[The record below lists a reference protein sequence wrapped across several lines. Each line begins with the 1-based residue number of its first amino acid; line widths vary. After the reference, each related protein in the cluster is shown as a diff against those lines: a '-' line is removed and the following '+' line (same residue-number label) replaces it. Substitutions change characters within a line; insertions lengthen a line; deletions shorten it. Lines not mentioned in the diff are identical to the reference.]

1 MAKFTNQA
9 QLRYGN
15 AVANSNIT
23 VGEILE
29 VLSASKTAVRK
40 NYGQNDTVTY
50 SISIVNAGT
59 GAVGGLTLTDE
70 LGAYTFDTKTLTPLN
85 YVEGTIKYYINGVLQ
100 DAPAVT
106 AGPPL
111 VITGIQIPAGGNAQ
125 ILYETQ
131 VNEYAPLGVE
141 GYITNQAVLSGGG
154 ITPVTVEETVNAQNG
169 PVLTITKSV
178 SPVPVTENGTLTY
191 TFLIQNFGNT
201 PADEQEEVVV
211 TDTFQPILSG
221 LTVSY
226 NGTAWTAGED
236 YTYDETTGL
245 FTTTA
250 GKITIPGATYQQN
263 ADTGVWS
270 VSPGSAVLVVK
281 GTL

>member
-59 GAVGGLTLTDE
+59 AAVGGLTFTDK

-111 VITGIQIPAGGNAQ
+111 VVTGIQIPAGGNAQ

-169 PVLTITKSV
+169 PLLTITKSV

>member
-59 GAVGGLTLTDE
+59 AAVGSLTLTDK
-70 LGAYTFDTKTLTPLN
+70 LGAYIFDTKTLTPLN

>member
-40 NYGQNDTVTY
+40 NYGQNDTVIY

-59 GAVGGLTLTDE
+59 AAVGGLTFTDK

-111 VITGIQIPAGGNAQ
+111 VVTGIQIPAGGNA
-125 ILYETQ
+125 
-131 VNEYAPLGVE
+131 
-141 GYITNQAVLSGGG
+141 
-154 ITPVTVEETVNAQNG
+154 
-169 PVLTITKSV
+169 
-178 SPVPVTENGTLTY
+178 
-191 TFLIQNFGNT
+191 
-201 PADEQEEVVV
+201 
-211 TDTFQPILSG
+211 
-221 LTVSY
+221 
-226 NGTAWTAGED
+226 
-236 YTYDETTGL
+236 
-245 FTTTA
+245 
-250 GKITIPGATYQQN
+250 
-263 ADTGVWS
+263 
-270 VSPGSAVLVVK
+270 
-281 GTL
+281 

>member
-29 VLSASKTAVRK
+29 VLSASKTAVWK

-59 GAVGGLTLTDE
+59 AAVGGLTFTDK

-111 VITGIQIPAGGNAQ
+111 VVTGIQIPAGGNAQ

-154 ITPVTVEETVNAQNG
+154 ITPVTVGETVNAQNG

>member
-59 GAVGGLTLTDE
+59 AAVGGLTLTDE

-245 FTTTA
+245 FATTA

>member
-59 GAVGGLTLTDE
+59 AAVGGLTFTDK

-111 VITGIQIPAGGNAQ
+111 VVTGIQIPAGGNAQ

-154 ITPVTVEETVNAQNG
+154 ITPVTVGETVNAQNG

-191 TFLIQNFGNT
+191 TFLI
-201 PADEQEEVVV
+201 
-211 TDTFQPILSG
+211 
-221 LTVSY
+221 
-226 NGTAWTAGED
+226 
-236 YTYDETTGL
+236 
-245 FTTTA
+245 
-250 GKITIPGATYQQN
+250 
-263 ADTGVWS
+263 
-270 VSPGSAVLVVK
+270 
-281 GTL
+281 

>member
-59 GAVGGLTLTDE
+59 AAVGGLTFTDK

-111 VITGIQIPAGGNAQ
+111 VVTGIQIPAGGNAQ

-221 LTVSY
+221 LTVFY